1 MLIPKNSKFRKFQK
15 KSFKQRS
22 ALYGFVKSNTDLSFG
37 QYGIK
42 VQKAGIISSKL
53 LEGFRRTLTRN
64 FNRKGKIWIKIFPRI
79 AVTKKPLEVRMG
91 KGKGNPQFWVAP
103 VKTGQVLFEVE
114 GIQLDVLK
122 KSVSTLQKRSPIPLG
137 IVTVHQ

>member
-22 ALYGFVKSNTDLSFG
+22 ALYGFVKAETKLSFG
-37 QYGIK
+37 EYGVK

-53 LEGFRRTLTRN
+53 LEGFRRSLTRN

-91 KGKGNPQFWVAP
+91 KGKGNPQHWVAP
-103 VKTGQVLFEVE
+103 VKSGQILFELE
-114 GIQLDVLK
+114 GVQLDVLK
-122 KSVSTLQKRSPIPLG
+122 KTVNTLQKRSPIPLK